1 MLIGQF
7 DRREVSYD
15 GSSAFDWLPGESV
28 GREPARPT
36 ERLLASRERDS
47 AVARLGS
54 VPVGSVLPG
63 PTDGAAPLGHP
74 GAVLTFALKADLI
87 KKLPMCSFKHGSGN
101 TTPAWEVWAV
111 SASSRGVV
119 RSPAAKGHKDFL
131 PTDTNHLQAANTG

>member
-54 VPVGSVLPG
+54 VRFGSARPHRPRGSV
-63 PTDGAAPLGHP
+63 GAPRRGFNFCSES
-74 GAVLTFALKADLI
+74 GFDKKA
-87 KKLPMCSFKHGSGN
+87 SHVF
-101 TTPAWEVWAV
+101 V
-111 SASSRGVV
+111 
-119 RSPAAKGHKDFL
+119 
-131 PTDTNHLQAANTG
+131 QARQW